1 MFYGGAFI
9 AYLGVRHYFKA
20 KLRRMP
26 RNHSVRE
33 EVPKTRTG
41 AMLREGAPADV
52 TFLAVNGDD
61 GAHFPICDESKVFL
75 AHPVRLRAGRA
86 NHHVASAPWHSTK
99 QPERS
104 ACSRLGRTW

>member
-33 EVPKTRTG
+33 KVPKTRTG

-61 GAHFPICDESKVFL
+61 GAHFPICDECKVFEHTL
-75 AHPVRLRAGRA
+75 YVYELVELTIMLRQHRGIQRSNLNAQ
-86 NHHVASAPWHSTK
+86 HVP
-99 QPERS
+99 
-104 ACSRLGRTW
+104 G

>member
-9 AYLGVRHYFKA
+9 AYLGVGHYFKA
-20 KLRRMP
+20 KSRSMP

-33 EVPKTRTG
+33 KVPKTSTG

-61 GAHFPICDESKVFL
+61 GGHFPTCDECKVFEHTL
-75 AHPVRLRAGRA
+75 YVCLFIHI
-86 NHHVASAPWHSTK
+86 
-99 QPERS
+99 
-104 ACSRLGRTW
+104 